1 MDLRLNHDT
10 MSNKVWAQCQEK
22 KFLTIVGDS
31 SRSQKTKV
39 GTADKDAFNKSILAE
54 LLFWLLF
61 LVERSAHG
69 LIDVFEMIKPWA
81 AEPLTAFFLDG
92 RDECRTDRLSLQR
105 EDRSGAIPRRKN
117 G

>member
-1 MDLRLNHDT
+1 MGPHLNHGAT
-10 MSNKVWAQCQEK
+10 FNSVWGTCQEK
-22 KFLTIVGDS
+22 KFLTIFVDS

-54 LLFWLLF
+54 FLFWLLF

-81 AEPLTAFFLDG
+81 DEPLTAFFL
-92 RDECRTDRLSLQR
+92 E
-105 EDRSGAIPRRKN
+105 N
-117 G
+117 GIAG